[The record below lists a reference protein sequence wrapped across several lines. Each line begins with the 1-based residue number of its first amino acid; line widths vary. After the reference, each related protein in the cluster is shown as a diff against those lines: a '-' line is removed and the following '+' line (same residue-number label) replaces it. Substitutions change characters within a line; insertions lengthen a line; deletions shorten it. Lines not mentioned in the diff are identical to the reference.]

1 MKRHDVITTALR
13 DAIPIIIAYFPL
25 SMTFGVLASASG
37 LPALYSIFSS
47 VWIYSGGGQ
56 FMLVSMLAETVVPV
70 TIIITILLVNM
81 RHVLYGATLG
91 PSVKE
96 WKEPYKWLA
105 ALGLTDEVFAV
116 VSSRMN
122 KGEHLTPTY
131 YLTFALSA
139 YGSWIVGTIAGS
151 GLGGAVTPDVADILS
166 FALPAL
172 FLALLFGGQ
181 RGWASMLSA
190 CTGAI
195 VATVASMLHL
205 GGIGLVAGGLLGA
218 TIGLLVARK
227 LRPKQT
233 N

>member
-1 MKRHDVITTALR
+1 MKRQDIMMLALR

-56 FMLVSMLAETVVPV
+56 FMLVSMFAEAVVPL
-70 TIIITILLVNM
+70 TIITTILLVNL
-81 RHVLYGATLG
+81 RHVLYGATMG
-91 PSVKE
+91 PYMKE
-96 WKEPYKWLA
+96 WKEPVKWVA

-116 VSSRMN
+116 VSSRVQ
-122 KGEHLTPTY
+122 KGEALTPTY

-139 YGSWIVGTIAGS
+139 YGSWIAGTIAGS
-151 GLGGAVTPDVADILS
+151 GLGGIVTPATADILS

-181 RGWASMLSA
+181 RGLPSMLSA
-190 CTGAI
+190 ATGAV
-195 VATVASMLHL
+195 VATTAGMLNL
-205 GGIGLVAGGLLGA
+205 SGVGLVVGGLLGA
-218 TIGLLVARK
+218 TVGMIAGMK
-227 LRPKQT
+227 LQSKVK
-233 N
+233 